1 LRRFIAS
8 FIAIACF
15 SLVLMIPA
23 FAEGTTGTTG
33 TTSMNPYNAASRG
46 TIYDGTVGTRS
57 VPGTGYG
64 TTGTGYGTT
73 GTGYGTTGTGV
84 GTYGAYDTT
93 RMNAYNPAG
102 TRYRTTATTT
112 GRNSNW
118 GWLGLLG
125 LFGLAG
131 MRSRNREE
139 IK

>member
-23 FAEGTTGTTG
+23 FAEGTTG
-33 TTSMNPYNAASRG
+33 MNPYNAASHG

-64 TTGTGYGTT
+64 TTVT
-73 GTGYGTTGTGV
+73 GT

-93 RMNAYNPAG
+93 RMNAYHPTS

-112 GRNSNW
+112 GRSFSW

-131 MRSRNREE
+131 MRSRNRED

>member
-23 FAEGTTGTTG
+23 FAEGTTG
-33 TTSMNPYNAASRG
+33 MNPYNAATHG
-46 TIYDGTVGTRS
+46 TVYDGTVGTRS

-64 TTGTGYGTT
+64 TTVT
-73 GTGYGTTGTGV
+73 GT

-93 RMNAYNPAG
+93 RMNAYHPTG

-112 GRNSNW
+112 GRNFSW

-131 MRSRNREE
+131 MRSRNRED